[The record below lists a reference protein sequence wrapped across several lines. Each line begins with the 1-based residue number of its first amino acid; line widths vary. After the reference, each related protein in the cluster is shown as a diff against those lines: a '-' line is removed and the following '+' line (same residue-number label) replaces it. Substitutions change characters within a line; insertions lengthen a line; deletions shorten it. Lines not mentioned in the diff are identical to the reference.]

1 MENGGKKGKEK
12 VAMLDSR
19 LSKKEGTRIQ
29 TERREEKGN
38 WLGGKDKEAGGNVIR
53 EE

>member
-12 VAMLDSR
+12 GCESR
-19 LSKKEGTRIQ
+19 LSKKEGTRIE

-38 WLGGKDKEAGGNVIR
+38 WLGLRKG
-53 EE
+53 